1 MISRIKR
8 NIYFLLVLLPG
19 LAGAATQVTDIEFA
33 SLQGDQFEIKLQF
46 SEQPPKA
53 NAYEIGNRARLVV
66 DFPGVESSLPQKK
79 YALDFE
85 NASAAVIISDG
96 KRTRLI
102 VNLNESI
109 PFEIDSDSN
118 SVTVRAGAGAGV
130 GSSDSDTPAMKA
142 AASKVSTASD
152 GPLASSADGSFD
164 SSTNRSKANQF
175 KRSGLAITDVD
186 FRRSEDGAGSIII
199 GLSQPSV
206 NVDVDRSNDQIQLS
220 FYQTNLPDRF
230 DRRLDVLDFATP
242 VKTVDSKQEGTTTTV
257 TIDASGQYDYL
268 AYQADGQYVVNIK
281 PLSDA
286 EVEAQS
292 KKFAFSGERLTLDFQ
307 DIEVRSVLQIIAE
320 FTSLNLVASDTV
332 TGNITLWLDDVP
344 WDQALEIILKA
355 KGLDKRREGNVLMVA
370 PAAEIAEQERL
381 QVEANKQLQEL
392 APLETAFVRIKYADA
407 AEIFELFTAS
417 RTDEGQS
424 SGGGREGNAT
434 TTILSER
441 GSAIVDER
449 TNTIILTDTEDKIN
463 AFKRLIDEI
472 DMPIKQVLIEA
483 RIVIANTDF
492 KKELG
497 VTWGLAGIDKL
508 AGGTVGSAFGD
519 RTLGFSGRRSGLAP
533 GAGVVET
540 FKYSADEIEA
550 DDGADGLPGTADDGP
565 TTYTRNYDIGL
576 GDSLAVDLGVANPT
590 GSFSLGYLTDN
601 FLIDLE
607 LSALESDGFGE
618 IVSQPKV
625 LTGDKQQAVIKSG
638 TEIAY
643 QKATSSGAT
652 SIEFKEAVLQLEVT
666 PQITPD
672 NRIIMDLLVSQDSVG
687 AFTPTGEPSI
697 DITQLETQ
705 ALVGNGQTL
714 VLGGIFQTEEVN
726 GTDKVPLLGDL
737 PFVGKL
743 FRNELRNIE
752 KREILIFITPKI
764 IDDNLL
770 DR

>member
-1 MISRIKR
+1 MEDSQGKLKMISKIKR
-8 NIYFLLVLLPG
+8 NLYVLLAILPT
-19 LAGAATQVTDIEFA
+19 LAWGEVQVKDIEFA
-33 SLQGDQFEIKLQF
+33 SLPGDQFEIKLMF
-46 SEQPPKA
+46 SDTPPAPKT
-53 NAYEIGNRARLVV
+53 YEIGNPARVV
-66 DFPGVESSLPQKK
+66 MDFPGVGSALSQKK
-79 YALDFE
+79 YALGFE
-85 NASAAVIISDG
+85 NARDAVVIADG
-96 KRTRLI
+96 SRTRLI
-102 VNLNESI
+102 VNLTESA
-109 PFEIDSDSN
+109 PFASATNGNTVTLRVGADN
-118 SVTVRAGAGAGV
+118 SSGIATMSAQATR
-130 GSSDSDTPAMKA
+130 A
-142 AASKVSTASD
+142 AAESGDFSAG
-152 GPLASSADGSFD
+152 GP
-164 SSTNRSKANQF
+164 
-175 KRSGLAITDVD
+175 AITEID
-186 FRRSEDGAGSIII
+186 FRRGKDGSGTISID
-199 GLSQPSV
+199 LSQPSV
-206 NVDVDRSNDQIQLS
+206 NVDIDRNSSQITLS
-220 FYQTNLPDRF
+220 FYQTTLPERL
-230 DRRLDVLDFATP
+230 DRRLDVVDFATP
-242 VKTVDSKQEGTTTTV
+242 VQTVDSKQEGSKTV
-257 TIDASGQYDYL
+257 IAIEASGQYDYL
-268 AYQADGQYVVNIK
+268 AYQADGQYVVTIK

-286 EVEAQS
+286 EIAEQS
-292 KKFAFSGERLTLDFQ
+292 KKFAFNGERLTLNFQ
-307 DIEVRSVLQIIAE
+307 NIEVRSVLQIIAE

-332 TGNITLWLDDVP
+332 TGSITLRLDNVP

-355 KGLDKRREGNVLMVA
+355 KGLDKRQEGNVLMVA
-370 PAAEIAEQERL
+370 PSAEIAEQERL

-407 AEIFELFTAS
+407 REVFELFTAT
-417 RTDEGQS
+417 RTEAGQTG
-424 SGGGREGNAT
+424 GGGRDGNAT
-434 TTILSER
+434 NTILSER

-463 AFKRLIDEI
+463 EFRRLIGEI
-472 DMPIKQVLIEA
+472 DVPIKQVLIEA

-497 VTWGLAGIDKL
+497 ATWGLAGIDKL
-508 AGGTVGSAFGD
+508 AGNTTSSAFGD
-519 RTLGFSGRRSGLAP
+519 RTLGFSGRRSGLTP
-533 GAGVVET
+533 GAGVKESFT
-540 FKYSADEIEA
+540 YSADEIER
-550 DDGADGLPGTADDGP
+550 DDGIDGIAGTADDV
-565 TTYTRNYDIGL
+565 TTYTRNYDFGL
-576 GDSLAVDLGVANPT
+576 GDSLAVDLGVSNPT

-697 DITQLETQ
+697 DITQIKTQ

-714 VLGGIFQTEEVN
+714 VLGGIFQTEEVK
-726 GTDKVPLLGDL
+726 GVDKVPVLGDI
-737 PFVGKL
+737 PFLGRL
-743 FRNELRNIE
+743 FRNDLRNVE

>member
-1 MISRIKR
+1 MISRIK
-8 NIYFLLVLLPG
+8 NLYLLLVILPG
-19 LAGAATQVTDIEFA
+19 FAWGETQVTDIEFA
-33 SLQGDQFEIKLQF
+33 SLPGDQFEIKLQF
-46 SEQPPKA
+46 SENPPQPK
-53 NAYEIGNRARLVV
+53 AYEISKPARLIL
-66 DFPGVESSLPQKK
+66 DFPGVGSSLTEKK
-79 YALDFE
+79 YALGFE
-85 NASAAVIISDG
+85 NASDAVIIADG
-96 KRTRLI
+96 SRTRLI
-102 VNLNESI
+102 VNLTESVPYTTDI
-109 PFEIDSDSN
+109 NGN
-118 SVTVRAGAGAGV
+118 SMTLRVGADGAGQFGR
-130 GSSDSDTPAMKA
+130 GSERQSSNQQSSKQVKSFSDDSTGSD
-142 AASKVSTASD
+142 
-152 GPLASSADGSFD
+152 LAV
-164 SSTNRSKANQF
+164 TE
-175 KRSGLAITDVD
+175 VD
-186 FRRSEDGAGSIII
+186 FRRGKDDSGTISI

-206 NVDVDRSNDQIQLS
+206 NVDIDRNSSEIKLS
-220 FYQTNLPDRF
+220 FYQTGLPERL
-230 DRRLDVLDFATP
+230 DRRLDVIDFATP
-242 VKTVDSKQEGTTTTV
+242 VQTIDAVQEGSTTTI
-257 TIDASGQYDYL
+257 TIEASGQYDYL

-286 EVEAQS
+286 EVEEQS
-292 KKFAFSGERLTLDFQ
+292 KKFAFNGERLTLNFQ
-307 DIEVRSVLQIIAE
+307 NIEVRSVLQIIAE

-332 TGNITLWLDDVP
+332 TGSITLRLDNVP

-355 KGLDKRREGNVLMVA
+355 KGLDKRQEGNVLMVA

-407 AEIFELFTAS
+407 GEIFELFTAS
-417 RTDEGQS
+417 STETGQ
-424 SGGGREGNAT
+424 SGGGGAREGNAT
-434 TTILSER
+434 NTILSER

-449 TNTIILTDTEDKIN
+449 TNTIILTDTEEKIN
-463 AFKRLIDEI
+463 EFKRLIDEI
-472 DMPIKQVLIEA
+472 DVPIKQVLIEA

-508 AGGTVGSAFGD
+508 AGGTIGSAFGD
-519 RTLGFSGRRSGLAP
+519 KTLGFSGRRSGLTP
-533 GAGVVET
+533 GAGVAEG
-540 FKYSADEIEA
+540 FKYSADEIE
-550 DDGADGLPGTADDGP
+550 TDDGP
-565 TTYTRNYDIGL
+565 DGIAGNADDVTTYTRNYDFGL
-576 GDSLAVDLGVANPT
+576 GDSLAVDLGVDSPT

-638 TEIAY
+638 TEIAF

-652 SIEFKEAVLQLEVT
+652 SVEFKEAVLQLEVT

-697 DITQLETQ
+697 DITQIQTQ

-726 GTDKVPLLGDL
+726 GTEKVPLLGDM
-737 PFVGKL
+737 PFLGRL
-743 FRNELRNIE
+743 FRNDLRNIE

-764 IDDNLL
+764 IDDSLL

>member
-1 MISRIKR
+1 MMSRIK
-8 NIYFLLVLLPG
+8 NLYLLLVILPG
-19 LAGAATQVTDIEFA
+19 FAWGEVKVTDIEFA
-33 SLQGDQFEIKLQF
+33 SLPGEQFEIRLLF
-46 SEQPPKA
+46 SENPPQPK
-53 NAYEIGNRARLVV
+53 AYEISNPARLIL
-66 DFPGVESSLPQKK
+66 DFPGVGSSLAEKK
-79 YALDFE
+79 YALGFE
-85 NASAAVIISDG
+85 NASDAVIIADG
-96 KRTRLI
+96 SRTRLI
-102 VNLNESI
+102 VNLTESA
-109 PFEIDSDSN
+109 PFKTDIDGNAMTLRVGSDGAGQFSPSSVRQADN
-118 SVTVRAGAGAGV
+118 SQNDDFSSSDLSVTE
-130 GSSDSDTPAMKA
+130 
-142 AASKVSTASD
+142 
-152 GPLASSADGSFD
+152 
-164 SSTNRSKANQF
+164 
-175 KRSGLAITDVD
+175 VD
-186 FRRSEDGAGSIII
+186 FRRGKDGSGTISI

-206 NVDVDRSNDQIQLS
+206 NVDIDRNNSEIKLS
-220 FYQTNLPDRF
+220 FYQTELPGRL
-230 DRRLDVLDFATP
+230 DRRLDVVDFATP
-242 VKTVDSKQEGTTTTV
+242 VETIDTVQEGTTTTI
-257 TIDASGQYDYL
+257 TIEASGQYDYL

-286 EVEAQS
+286 EVEEQS
-292 KKFAFSGERLTLDFQ
+292 RKFAFNGERLTLNFQ
-307 DIEVRSVLQIIAE
+307 NIEVRSVLQIIAE

-332 TGNITLWLDDVP
+332 TGSITLRLDNVP

-355 KGLDKRREGNVLMVA
+355 KGLDKRQEGNVLMVA
-370 PAAEIAEQERL
+370 PASEIAEQERL

-392 APLETAFVRIKYADA
+392 APLETTFVRIKYADA
-407 AEIFELFTAS
+407 AEIFELFTA
-417 RTDEGQS
+417 RNAGTGQS
-424 SGGGREGNAT
+424 GAGGGREGNAT
-434 TTILSER
+434 NTILSER

-449 TNTIILTDTEDKIN
+449 TNTIILTDTEEKIN
-463 AFKRLIDEI
+463 EFKRLIDEI
-472 DMPIKQVLIEA
+472 DVPIKQVLIEA

-508 AGGTVGSAFGD
+508 AGGTIGSAFGD
-519 RTLGFSGRRSGLAP
+519 KTLGFSGRRSGLNP
-533 GAGVVET
+533 GAGVAES
-540 FKYSADEIEA
+540 FKYSADEIE
-550 DDGADGLPGTADDGP
+550 TDDGP
-565 TTYTRNYDIGL
+565 DGIAGNADDVTTFTRNFDFGL

-638 TEIAY
+638 TEIAF

-697 DITQLETQ
+697 DITQIQTQ

-726 GTDKVPLLGDL
+726 GTEKVPLLGDL
-737 PFVGKL
+737 PFLGRL
-743 FRNELRNIE
+743 FRNDLRNVE

-764 IDDNLL
+764 IDDSLL

>member
-1 MISRIKR
+1 
-8 NIYFLLVLLPG
+8 
-19 LAGAATQVTDIEFA
+19 
-33 SLQGDQFEIKLQF
+33 
-46 SEQPPKA
+46 
-53 NAYEIGNRARLVV
+53 
-66 DFPGVESSLPQKK
+66 
-79 YALDFE
+79 
-85 NASAAVIISDG
+85 
-96 KRTRLI
+96 LI
-102 VNLNESI
+102 VNLTESA
-109 PFEIDSDSN
+109 PFASATDGNTVTLRVGADN
-118 SVTVRAGAGAGV
+118 SSGIANMSAQATR
-130 GSSDSDTPAMKA
+130 A
-142 AASKVSTASD
+142 AAESGDFSTG
-152 GPLASSADGSFD
+152 GP
-164 SSTNRSKANQF
+164 
-175 KRSGLAITDVD
+175 AITEID
-186 FRRSEDGAGSIII
+186 FRRGKDGSGTISID
-199 GLSQPSV
+199 LSQPSV
-206 NVDVDRSNDQIQLS
+206 NVDIDRNSSQITLS
-220 FYQTNLPDRF
+220 FYQTTLPERL
-230 DRRLDVLDFATP
+230 DRRLDVVDFATP
-242 VKTVDSKQEGTTTTV
+242 VQTVDSKQEGSKTV
-257 TIDASGQYDYL
+257 VAIEASGQYDYL

-286 EVEAQS
+286 EIAEQS
-292 KKFAFSGERLTLDFQ
+292 KKFAFNGERLTLNFQ
-307 DIEVRSVLQIIAE
+307 NIEVRSVLQIIAE
-320 FTSLNLVASDTV
+320 FTSINLVASDTV
-332 TGNITLWLDDVP
+332 TGSITLRLDNVP

-355 KGLDKRREGNVLMVA
+355 KGLDKRQEGNVLMVA
-370 PAAEIAEQERL
+370 PSAEIAEQERL

-407 AEIFELFTAS
+407 REVFELFTAT
-417 RTDEGQS
+417 RTEAGQAG
-424 SGGGREGNAT
+424 GGGRDGNAT
-434 TTILSER
+434 NTILSER

-463 AFKRLIDEI
+463 EFRRLIGENDV
-472 DMPIKQVLIEA
+472 PIKQVLIEA

-497 VTWGLAGIDKL
+497 ATWGLAGIDKL
-508 AGGTVGSAFGD
+508 AGDTTSSAFGD
-519 RTLGFSGRRSGLAP
+519 RTLGFSGRRSGLTP
-533 GAGVVET
+533 GSGVKESFT
-540 FKYSADEIEA
+540 YSADEIER
-550 DDGADGLPGTADDGP
+550 DDGIDGIAGTADDV
-565 TTYTRNYDIGL
+565 TTYTRNYDFGL
-576 GDSLAVDLGVANPT
+576 GDSLAVDLGVSNPT

-697 DITQLETQ
+697 DITQIKTQ

-714 VLGGIFQTEEVN
+714 VLGGIFQTEEVK
-726 GTDKVPLLGDL
+726 GVDKVPVLGDI
-737 PFVGKL
+737 PFLGRL
-743 FRNELRNIE
+743 FRNDLRNVE

>member
-1 MISRIKR
+1 M
-8 NIYFLLVLLPG
+8 
-19 LAGAATQVTDIEFA
+19 
-33 SLQGDQFEIKLQF
+33 
-46 SEQPPKA
+46 
-53 NAYEIGNRARLVV
+53 
-66 DFPGVESSLPQKK
+66 
-79 YALDFE
+79 
-85 NASAAVIISDG
+85 
-96 KRTRLI
+96 I
-102 VNLNESI
+102 VNLTESA
-109 PFEIDSDSN
+109 PFASATDGNTVTLRVGADN
-118 SVTVRAGAGAGV
+118 SSGIANMSAQATR
-130 GSSDSDTPAMKA
+130 A
-142 AASKVSTASD
+142 AAESGDFSTG
-152 GPLASSADGSFD
+152 GP
-164 SSTNRSKANQF
+164 
-175 KRSGLAITDVD
+175 AITEID
-186 FRRSEDGAGSIII
+186 FRRGKDGSGTISID
-199 GLSQPSV
+199 LSQPSV
-206 NVDVDRSNDQIQLS
+206 NVGIDRNSSQITLS
-220 FYQTNLPDRF
+220 FYQTTLPERL
-230 DRRLDVLDFATP
+230 DRRLDVVDFATP
-242 VKTVDSKQEGTTTTV
+242 VQTVDSKQEGSKTV
-257 TIDASGQYDYL
+257 VAIEASGQYDYL

-286 EVEAQS
+286 EIAEQS
-292 KKFAFSGERLTLDFQ
+292 KKFAFNGERLTLNFQ
-307 DIEVRSVLQIIAE
+307 NIEVRSVLQIIAE

-332 TGNITLWLDDVP
+332 TGSITLRLDNVP

-355 KGLDKRREGNVLMVA
+355 KGLDKRQEGNVLMVA
-370 PAAEIAEQERL
+370 PSAEIAEQERL

-407 AEIFELFTAS
+407 REVFELFTAT
-417 RTDEGQS
+417 RTEAGQAG
-424 SGGGREGNAT
+424 GGGRDGNAT
-434 TTILSER
+434 NTILSER

-463 AFKRLIDEI
+463 EFRRLIGEI
-472 DMPIKQVLIEA
+472 DVPIKQVLIEA

-497 VTWGLAGIDKL
+497 ATWGLAGIDKL
-508 AGGTVGSAFGD
+508 AGDTTSSAFGD
-519 RTLGFSGRRSGLAP
+519 RTLGFSGRRSGLTP
-533 GAGVVET
+533 GSGVKESFT
-540 FKYSADEIEA
+540 YSADEIER
-550 DDGADGLPGTADDGP
+550 DDGIDGIAGTADDV
-565 TTYTRNYDIGL
+565 TTYTRNYDFGL
-576 GDSLAVDLGVANPT
+576 GDSLAVDLGVSNPT

-697 DITQLETQ
+697 DITQIKTQ

-714 VLGGIFQTEEVN
+714 VLGGIFQTEEVK
-726 GTDKVPLLGDL
+726 GVDKVPVLGDI
-737 PFVGKL
+737 PFLGRL
-743 FRNELRNIE
+743 FRNDLRNVE

>member
-1 MISRIKR
+1 M
-8 NIYFLLVLLPG
+8 
-19 LAGAATQVTDIEFA
+19 
-33 SLQGDQFEIKLQF
+33 
-46 SEQPPKA
+46 
-53 NAYEIGNRARLVV
+53 
-66 DFPGVESSLPQKK
+66 
-79 YALDFE
+79 
-85 NASAAVIISDG
+85 
-96 KRTRLI
+96 I
-102 VNLNESI
+102 VNLTESA
-109 PFEIDSDSN
+109 PFASATDGNTVTLRVGADN
-118 SVTVRAGAGAGV
+118 SSGIANMSAQATR
-130 GSSDSDTPAMKA
+130 A
-142 AASKVSTASD
+142 AAESGDFSTG
-152 GPLASSADGSFD
+152 GP
-164 SSTNRSKANQF
+164 
-175 KRSGLAITDVD
+175 AITEID
-186 FRRSEDGAGSIII
+186 FRRGKDGSGTISID
-199 GLSQPSV
+199 LSQPSV
-206 NVDVDRSNDQIQLS
+206 NVDIDRNSSQITLS
-220 FYQTNLPDRF
+220 FYQTTLPERL
-230 DRRLDVLDFATP
+230 DRRLDVVDFATP
-242 VKTVDSKQEGTTTTV
+242 VQTVDSKQEGSKTV
-257 TIDASGQYDYL
+257 VAIEASGQYDYL

-286 EVEAQS
+286 EIAEQS
-292 KKFAFSGERLTLDFQ
+292 KKFAFNGERLTLNFQ
-307 DIEVRSVLQIIAE
+307 NIEVRSVLQIIAE

-332 TGNITLWLDDVP
+332 TGSITLRLDNVP

-355 KGLDKRREGNVLMVA
+355 KGLDKRQEGNVLMVA
-370 PAAEIAEQERL
+370 PSAEIAEQERL

-407 AEIFELFTAS
+407 REVFELFTAT
-417 RTDEGQS
+417 RTEAGQAG
-424 SGGGREGNAT
+424 GGGRDGNAT
-434 TTILSER
+434 NTILSER

-463 AFKRLIDEI
+463 EFRRLIGEI
-472 DMPIKQVLIEA
+472 DVPIKQVLIEA

-497 VTWGLAGIDKL
+497 ATWGLAGIDKL
-508 AGGTVGSAFGD
+508 AGDTTSSAFGD
-519 RTLGFSGRRSGLAP
+519 RTLGFSGRRSGLTP
-533 GAGVVET
+533 GSGVKESFT
-540 FKYSADEIEA
+540 YSADEIER
-550 DDGADGLPGTADDGP
+550 DDGIDGIAGTADDL
-565 TTYTRNYDIGL
+565 TTYTRNYDFGL
-576 GDSLAVDLGVANPT
+576 GDSLAVDLGVSNPT

-697 DITQLETQ
+697 DITQIKTQ

-714 VLGGIFQTEEVN
+714 VLGGIFQTEEVK
-726 GTDKVPLLGDL
+726 GVDKVPVLGDI
-737 PFVGKL
+737 PFLGRL
-743 FRNELRNIE
+743 FRNDLRNVE

>member
-1 MISRIKR
+1 M
-8 NIYFLLVLLPG
+8 
-19 LAGAATQVTDIEFA
+19 
-33 SLQGDQFEIKLQF
+33 
-46 SEQPPKA
+46 
-53 NAYEIGNRARLVV
+53 
-66 DFPGVESSLPQKK
+66 
-79 YALDFE
+79 
-85 NASAAVIISDG
+85 
-96 KRTRLI
+96 I
-102 VNLNESI
+102 VNLTESA
-109 PFEIDSDSN
+109 PFASATDGNTVTLRVGADN
-118 SVTVRAGAGAGV
+118 SSGIANMSAQATR
-130 GSSDSDTPAMKA
+130 A
-142 AASKVSTASD
+142 AAESGDFSTG
-152 GPLASSADGSFD
+152 GP
-164 SSTNRSKANQF
+164 
-175 KRSGLAITDVD
+175 AITEID
-186 FRRSEDGAGSIII
+186 FRRGKDGSGTISID
-199 GLSQPSV
+199 LSQPSV
-206 NVDVDRSNDQIQLS
+206 NVDIDRNSSQITLS
-220 FYQTNLPDRF
+220 FYQTTLPERL
-230 DRRLDVLDFATP
+230 DRRLDVVDFATP
-242 VKTVDSKQEGTTTTV
+242 VQTVDSKQEGSKTV
-257 TIDASGQYDYL
+257 VAIEASGQYDYL

-286 EVEAQS
+286 EIAEKS
-292 KKFAFSGERLTLDFQ
+292 KKFAFNGERLTLNFQ
-307 DIEVRSVLQIIAE
+307 NIEVRSVLQIIAE
-320 FTSLNLVASDTV
+320 FTSINLVASDTV
-332 TGNITLWLDDVP
+332 TGSITLRLDNVP

-355 KGLDKRREGNVLMVA
+355 KGLDKRQEGNVLMVA
-370 PAAEIAEQERL
+370 PSAEIAEQERL

-407 AEIFELFTAS
+407 REVFELFTAT
-417 RTDEGQS
+417 RTEAGQAG
-424 SGGGREGNAT
+424 GGGRDGNAT
-434 TTILSER
+434 NTILSER

-463 AFKRLIDEI
+463 EFRRLIGENDV
-472 DMPIKQVLIEA
+472 PIKQVLIEA

-492 KKELG
+492 KKELWA
-497 VTWGLAGIDKL
+497 TWGLAGIDKL
-508 AGGTVGSAFGD
+508 AGDTTSSAFGD
-519 RTLGFSGRRSGLAP
+519 RTLGFSGRRSGLTP
-533 GAGVVET
+533 GSGVKESFT
-540 FKYSADEIEA
+540 YSADEIER
-550 DDGADGLPGTADDGP
+550 DDGIDGIAGTADDV
-565 TTYTRNYDIGL
+565 TTYTRNYDFGL
-576 GDSLAVDLGVANPT
+576 GDSLAVDLGVSNPT

-697 DITQLETQ
+697 DITQIKTQ

-714 VLGGIFQTEEVN
+714 VLGGIFQTEEVK
-726 GTDKVPLLGDL
+726 GVDKVPVLGDI
-737 PFVGKL
+737 PFLGRL
-743 FRNELRNIE
+743 FRNDLRNVE

>member
-1 MISRIKR
+1 MISKIKR
-8 NIYFLLVLLPG
+8 NLYVLSAILPT
-19 LAGAATQVTDIEFA
+19 LAWGEVQVKDIQFA
-33 SLQGDQFEIKLQF
+33 SLPGDQFEIKLMF
-46 SEQPPKA
+46 SGTPPAPKT
-53 NAYEIGNRARLVV
+53 YEIGNPARVV
-66 DFPGVESSLPQKK
+66 MDFPGVGSALSQKK
-79 YALDFE
+79 YALGFE
-85 NASAAVIISDG
+85 NARDAVVIADG
-96 KRTRLI
+96 SRTRLI
-102 VNLNESI
+102 VNLTESA
-109 PFEIDSDSN
+109 PFASATDGNTVTLRVGADN
-118 SVTVRAGAGAGV
+118 SSGIANMSAQATR
-130 GSSDSDTPAMKA
+130 A
-142 AASKVSTASD
+142 AAESGDFSTG
-152 GPLASSADGSFD
+152 GP
-164 SSTNRSKANQF
+164 
-175 KRSGLAITDVD
+175 AITEID
-186 FRRSEDGAGSIII
+186 FRRGKDGSGTISID
-199 GLSQPSV
+199 LSQPSV
-206 NVDVDRSNDQIQLS
+206 NVDIDRNSSQITLS
-220 FYQTNLPDRF
+220 FYQTTLPERL
-230 DRRLDVLDFATP
+230 DRRLDVVDFATP
-242 VKTVDSKQEGTTTTV
+242 VQTVDSKQEGSKTV
-257 TIDASGQYDYL
+257 VAIEASGQYDYL

-286 EVEAQS
+286 EIAEQS
-292 KKFAFSGERLTLDFQ
+292 KKFAFNGERLTLNFQ
-307 DIEVRSVLQIIAE
+307 NIEVRSVLQIIAE

-332 TGNITLWLDDVP
+332 TGSITLRLDNVP

-355 KGLDKRREGNVLMVA
+355 KGLDKRQEGNVLMVA
-370 PAAEIAEQERL
+370 PSAEIAEQERL

-407 AEIFELFTAS
+407 REVFELFTAA
-417 RTDEGQS
+417 RIEAGQA
-424 SGGGREGNAT
+424 GGGSRDGNAT
-434 TTILSER
+434 NTILSER

-463 AFKRLIDEI
+463 EFRRLIGEI
-472 DMPIKQVLIEA
+472 DVPSKQVLIEA

-497 VTWGLAGIDKL
+497 ATWGLAGIDKL
-508 AGGTVGSAFGD
+508 AGNKTSSAFGD
-519 RTLGFSGRRSGLAP
+519 RTLGFSGRRSGLTP
-533 GAGVVET
+533 GAGVKESFT
-540 FKYSADEIEA
+540 YSADEIER
-550 DDGADGLPGTADDGP
+550 DDGIDGIAGTADDV
-565 TTYTRNYDIGL
+565 TTYTRNYDFGL
-576 GDSLAVDLGVANPT
+576 GDSLAVDLGVSNPT

-607 LSALESDGFGE
+607 LSALESDGFVE

-697 DITQLETQ
+697 DITQIKTQ

-714 VLGGIFQTEEVN
+714 VLGGIFQTEEVK
-726 GTDKVPLLGDL
+726 GVDKVPVLGDI
-737 PFVGKL
+737 PFLGRL
-743 FRNELRNIE
+743 FRNDLRNVE

>member
-1 MISRIKR
+1 MSNLLGKQKMISRIKR
-8 NIYFLLVLLPG
+8 NIYFLLALLPG

-33 SLQGDQFEIKLQF
+33 SLQGDQFEIRLQF

-53 NAYEIGNRARLVV
+53 NAYEIGNPARLVV

-79 YALDFE
+79 YALGFE
-85 NASAAVIISDG
+85 NANEAVTISDG
-96 KRTRLI
+96 SRTRLI
-102 VNLNESI
+102 VNLNQSI
-109 PFEIDSDSN
+109 PFEIDSENN
-118 SVTVRAGAGAGV
+118 SVTVRAGAGTGIKDAV
-130 GSSDSDTPAMKA
+130 SSQSDSLAVVSQVASAQGSSNAN
-142 AASKVSTASD
+142 TAT
-152 GPLASSADGSFD
+152 A
-164 SSTNRSKANQF
+164 KEF
-175 KRSGLAITDVD
+175 KRNALAVTDVD
-186 FRRSEDGAGSIII
+186 FRRGEDGSGSIVI
-199 GLSQPSV
+199 GLSKPSV
-206 NVDVDRSNDQIQLS
+206 NVDIDRSNHQIQLS
-220 FYQTNLPDRF
+220 FYQTELPDQF
-230 DRRLDVLDFATP
+230 DRRLDVVDFATP
-242 VKTVDSKQEGTTTTV
+242 VKTIDSKQEGTTTTV

-281 PLSDA
+281 PLTDA
-286 EVEAQS
+286 EVEEQS
-292 KKFAFSGERLTLDFQ
+292 KKFAFNGERLTLDFQ

-355 KGLDKRREGNVLMVA
+355 KGLDKRQEGNVLMVA

-392 APLETAFVRIKYADA
+392 APLETTFVRIKYADA

-417 RTDEGQS
+417 RSDEGQS
-424 SGGGREGNAT
+424 SSGSREGNAT

-472 DMPIKQVLIEA
+472 DVPIKQVLIEA

-508 AGGTVGSAFGD
+508 AGGTIGSAFGD
-519 RTLGFSGRRSGLAP
+519 KTLGFSGRRSGLTP
-533 GAGVVET
+533 GAGVKET
-540 FKYSADEIEA
+540 FTYSADEIETD
-550 DDGADGLPGTADDGP
+550 DDGI
-565 TTYTRNYDIGL
+565 TTYTRNFDIGL
-576 GDSLAVDLGVANPT
+576 GDSLAVDLGVDNPT

-697 DITQLETQ
+697 DITQIETQ

-737 PFVGKL
+737 PFLGKL
-743 FRNELRNIE
+743 FRNDLRNIE
-752 KREILIFITPKI
+752 KREILIFITPKL

>member
-1 MISRIKR
+1 MEDSQGKLKMISKIKR
-8 NIYFLLVLLPG
+8 NLYVLLAILPT
-19 LAGAATQVTDIEFA
+19 LAWGEVQVKDIQFA
-33 SLQGDQFEIKLQF
+33 SLPGDQFEIKLMF
-46 SEQPPKA
+46 SGTPPAPKT
-53 NAYEIGNRARLVV
+53 YEIGNPARVV
-66 DFPGVESSLPQKK
+66 MDFPGVGSALSQKK
-79 YALDFE
+79 YALGFE
-85 NASAAVIISDG
+85 NARDAVVIADG
-96 KRTRLI
+96 SRTRLI
-102 VNLNESI
+102 VNLTESA
-109 PFEIDSDSN
+109 PFASATDGNTVTLRVGADN
-118 SVTVRAGAGAGV
+118 SSGIANMSAQATR
-130 GSSDSDTPAMKA
+130 A
-142 AASKVSTASD
+142 AAESGDFSTG
-152 GPLASSADGSFD
+152 GP
-164 SSTNRSKANQF
+164 
-175 KRSGLAITDVD
+175 AITEID
-186 FRRSEDGAGSIII
+186 FRRGKDGSGTISID
-199 GLSQPSV
+199 LSQPSV
-206 NVDVDRSNDQIQLS
+206 NVDIDRNSSQITLS
-220 FYQTNLPDRF
+220 FYQTTLPERL
-230 DRRLDVLDFATP
+230 DRRLDVVDFATP
-242 VKTVDSKQEGTTTTV
+242 VQTVDSKQEGSKTV
-257 TIDASGQYDYL
+257 VAIEASGQYDYL

-286 EVEAQS
+286 EIAEQS
-292 KKFAFSGERLTLDFQ
+292 KKFAFNGERLTLNFQ
-307 DIEVRSVLQIIAE
+307 NIEVRSVLQIIAE

-332 TGNITLWLDDVP
+332 TGSITLRLDNVP

-355 KGLDKRREGNVLMVA
+355 KGLDKRQEGNVLMVA
-370 PAAEIAEQERL
+370 PSAEIAEQERL

-407 AEIFELFTAS
+407 REVFELFTAA
-417 RTDEGQS
+417 RIEAGQA
-424 SGGGREGNAT
+424 GGGSRDGNAT
-434 TTILSER
+434 NTILSER

-463 AFKRLIDEI
+463 EFRRLIGEI
-472 DMPIKQVLIEA
+472 DVPIKQVLIEA

-497 VTWGLAGIDKL
+497 ATWGLAGIDKL
-508 AGGTVGSAFGD
+508 AGNTTSSAFGD
-519 RTLGFSGRRSGLAP
+519 RTLGFSGRRSGLTP
-533 GAGVVET
+533 GAGVKESFT
-540 FKYSADEIEA
+540 YSADEIER
-550 DDGADGLPGTADDGP
+550 DDGIDGIAGTADDV
-565 TTYTRNYDIGL
+565 TTYTRNYDFGL
-576 GDSLAVDLGVANPT
+576 GDSLAVDLGVSNPT

-697 DITQLETQ
+697 DITQIKTQ

-714 VLGGIFQTEEVN
+714 VLGGIFQTEEVK
-726 GTDKVPLLGDL
+726 GVDKVPVLGDI
-737 PFVGKL
+737 PFLGRL
-743 FRNELRNIE
+743 FRNDLRNVE

>member
-1 MISRIKR
+1 MEDSQGKLKMISKIKR
-8 NIYFLLVLLPG
+8 NLYVLLAILPT
-19 LAGAATQVTDIEFA
+19 LAWGEVQVKDIQFA
-33 SLQGDQFEIKLQF
+33 SLPGDQFEIKLMF
-46 SEQPPKA
+46 SGTPPAPKT
-53 NAYEIGNRARLVV
+53 YEIGNPARVV
-66 DFPGVESSLPQKK
+66 MDFPGVGSALSQKK
-79 YALDFE
+79 YALGFE
-85 NASAAVIISDG
+85 NARDAVVIADG
-96 KRTRLI
+96 SRTRLI
-102 VNLNESI
+102 VNLTESA
-109 PFEIDSDSN
+109 PFASATDGNTVTLRVGADN
-118 SVTVRAGAGAGV
+118 SSGIANMSAQATR
-130 GSSDSDTPAMKA
+130 A
-142 AASKVSTASD
+142 AAESGDFSTG
-152 GPLASSADGSFD
+152 GP
-164 SSTNRSKANQF
+164 
-175 KRSGLAITDVD
+175 AITEID
-186 FRRSEDGAGSIII
+186 FRRGKDGSGTISID
-199 GLSQPSV
+199 LSQPSV
-206 NVDVDRSNDQIQLS
+206 NVDIDRNSSQITLS
-220 FYQTNLPDRF
+220 FYQTTLPERL
-230 DRRLDVLDFATP
+230 DRRLDVVDFATP
-242 VKTVDSKQEGTTTTV
+242 VQTVDSKQEGSKTV
-257 TIDASGQYDYL
+257 VAIEASGQYDYL

-286 EVEAQS
+286 EIAEQS
-292 KKFAFSGERLTLDFQ
+292 KKFAFNGERLTLNFQ
-307 DIEVRSVLQIIAE
+307 NIEVRSVLQIIAE

-332 TGNITLWLDDVP
+332 TGSITLRLDNVP

-355 KGLDKRREGNVLMVA
+355 KGLDKRQEGNVLMVA
-370 PAAEIAEQERL
+370 PSAEIAEQERL

-407 AEIFELFTAS
+407 REVFELFTAT
-417 RTDEGQS
+417 RTEAGQAG
-424 SGGGREGNAT
+424 GGGRDGNAT
-434 TTILSER
+434 NTILSER

-463 AFKRLIDEI
+463 EFRRLIGEI
-472 DMPIKQVLIEA
+472 DVPIKQVLIEA

-497 VTWGLAGIDKL
+497 ATWGLAGIDKL
-508 AGGTVGSAFGD
+508 AGNTTSSAFGD
-519 RTLGFSGRRSGLAP
+519 RTLGFSGRRSGLTP
-533 GAGVVET
+533 GAGVKESFT
-540 FKYSADEIEA
+540 YSADEIER
-550 DDGADGLPGTADDGP
+550 DDGIDGIAGTADDV
-565 TTYTRNYDIGL
+565 TTYTRNYDFGL
-576 GDSLAVDLGVANPT
+576 GDSLAVDLGVSNPT

-697 DITQLETQ
+697 DITQIKTQ

-714 VLGGIFQTEEVN
+714 VLGGIFQTEEVK
-726 GTDKVPLLGDL
+726 GVDKVPVLGDI
-737 PFVGKL
+737 PFLGRL
-743 FRNELRNIE
+743 FRNDLRNVE

>member
-1 MISRIKR
+1 MEDSQGKLKMISKIKR
-8 NIYFLLVLLPG
+8 NLYVLLAILPT
-19 LAGAATQVTDIEFA
+19 LAWGEVQVKDIQFA
-33 SLQGDQFEIKLQF
+33 SLPGDQFEIKLMF
-46 SEQPPKA
+46 SGTPPAPKT
-53 NAYEIGNRARLVV
+53 YEIGNPARVV
-66 DFPGVESSLPQKK
+66 MDFPGVGSALSQKK
-79 YALDFE
+79 YALGFE
-85 NASAAVIISDG
+85 NARDAVVIADG
-96 KRTRLI
+96 SRTRLI
-102 VNLNESI
+102 VNLTESA
-109 PFEIDSDSN
+109 PFASATDGNTVTLRVGADN
-118 SVTVRAGAGAGV
+118 SSGIANMSAQATR
-130 GSSDSDTPAMKA
+130 A
-142 AASKVSTASD
+142 AAESGDFSTG
-152 GPLASSADGSFD
+152 GP
-164 SSTNRSKANQF
+164 
-175 KRSGLAITDVD
+175 AITEID
-186 FRRSEDGAGSIII
+186 FRRGKDGSGTISID
-199 GLSQPSV
+199 LSQPSV
-206 NVDVDRSNDQIQLS
+206 NVDIDRNSSQITLS
-220 FYQTNLPDRF
+220 FYQTTLPERL
-230 DRRLDVLDFATP
+230 DRRLDVVDFATP
-242 VKTVDSKQEGTTTTV
+242 VQTVDSKQEGSKTV
-257 TIDASGQYDYL
+257 VAIEASGQYDYL

-286 EVEAQS
+286 EIAEQS
-292 KKFAFSGERLTLDFQ
+292 KKFAFNGERLTLNFQ
-307 DIEVRSVLQIIAE
+307 NIEVRSVLQIIAE

-332 TGNITLWLDDVP
+332 TGSITLRLDNVP

-355 KGLDKRREGNVLMVA
+355 KGLDKRQEGNVLMVA
-370 PAAEIAEQERL
+370 PSAEIAEQERL

-407 AEIFELFTAS
+407 REVFELFTAT
-417 RTDEGQS
+417 RTEAGQAG
-424 SGGGREGNAT
+424 GGGRDGNAT
-434 TTILSER
+434 NTILSER

-463 AFKRLIDEI
+463 EFRRLIGEI
-472 DMPIKQVLIEA
+472 DVPIKQVLIEA

-497 VTWGLAGIDKL
+497 ATWGLAGIDKL
-508 AGGTVGSAFGD
+508 AGDTTSSAFGD
-519 RTLGFSGRRSGLAP
+519 RTLGFSGRRSGLTP
-533 GAGVVET
+533 GSGVKESFT
-540 FKYSADEIEA
+540 YSADEIER
-550 DDGADGLPGTADDGP
+550 DDGIDGIAGTADDV
-565 TTYTRNYDIGL
+565 TTYTRNYDFGL
-576 GDSLAVDLGVANPT
+576 GDSLAVDLGVSNPT

-697 DITQLETQ
+697 DITQIKTQ

-714 VLGGIFQTEEVN
+714 VLGGIFQTEEVK
-726 GTDKVPLLGDL
+726 GVDKVPVLGDI
-737 PFVGKL
+737 PFLGRL
-743 FRNELRNIE
+743 FRNDLRNVE

>member
-8 NIYFLLVLLPG
+8 NIYFLLALLPG

-33 SLQGDQFEIKLQF
+33 SLQGDQFEIRLQF
-46 SEQPPKA
+46 SEQPPET
-53 NAYEIGNRARLVV
+53 NAYEIGNPARLVV
-66 DFPGVESSLPQKK
+66 DFPGVESSLSQKK
-79 YALDFE
+79 YALGFE
-85 NASAAVIISDG
+85 NANEAVIISDG
-96 KRTRLI
+96 SRTRLI
-102 VNLNESI
+102 VNLNQSI
-109 PFEIDSDSN
+109 PFEIDSDNN
-118 SVTVRAGAGAGV
+118 SVTVRAGAGTGIETNL
-130 GSSDSDTPAMKA
+130 SSRSDSLA
-142 AASKVSTASD
+142 AVASQVALSQESSTANTAVTTALKHNA
-152 GPLASSADGSFD
+152 LAV
-164 SSTNRSKANQF
+164 
-175 KRSGLAITDVD
+175 TDVD
-186 FRRSEDGAGSIII
+186 FRRGEDGSGSIHIS
-199 GLSQPSV
+199 LSQPSV
-206 NVDVDRSNDQIQLS
+206 NVDIDRSNHQIQLS
-220 FYQTNLPDRF
+220 FYQTELPDQF
-230 DRRLDVLDFATP
+230 DRRLDVVDFATP
-242 VKTVDSKQEGTTTTV
+242 VKTIDSKQEGTTTTV

-281 PLSDA
+281 PLTDA
-286 EVEAQS
+286 EVEEQS

-355 KGLDKRREGNVLMVA
+355 KGLDKRQEGNVLMVA

-392 APLETAFVRIKYADA
+392 APLETTFVRIKYADA

-417 RTDEGQS
+417 RSDEGQS

-472 DMPIKQVLIEA
+472 DVPIKQVLIEA

-508 AGGTVGSAFGD
+508 AGSTTSSAFGD

-533 GAGVVET
+533 GAGVKESFT
-540 FKYSADEIEA
+540 YSADEIET
-550 DDGADGLPGTADDGP
+550 DNGADGVPGGGDDGP
-565 TTYTRNYDIGL
+565 TTYTRAFDFGL

-697 DITQLETQ
+697 DITQIETQ

-726 GTDKVPLLGDL
+726 GTEKVPLLGDL
-737 PFVGKL
+737 PLLGKL
-743 FRNELRNIE
+743 FRNDLRNIE

>member
-1 MISRIKR
+1 MSNSLGNRKMISRIKC
-8 NIYFLLVLLPG
+8 NIYFLLALLPG

-33 SLQGDQFEIKLQF
+33 SLQGDQFEIRLQF
-46 SEQPPKA
+46 SEQPPQA
-53 NAYEIGNRARLVV
+53 NAYEIGNPARLVV

-79 YALDFE
+79 YALGFE
-85 NASAAVIISDG
+85 NANEAVIISDG
-96 KRTRLI
+96 SRTRLI
-102 VNLNESI
+102 VNLNQSI
-109 PFEIDSDSN
+109 PFEIDSENN
-118 SVTVRAGAGAGV
+118 SVTVRAGAGTKSTLSAQSNSLSED
-130 GSSDSDTPAMKA
+130 GSQLVRAP
-142 AASKVSTASD
+142 V
-152 GPLASSADGSFD
+152 SSAQI
-164 SSTNRSKANQF
+164 SSATNIADAGQF
-175 KRSGLAITDVD
+175 KRNALAVTDVD
-186 FRRSEDGAGSIII
+186 FRRSEDGSGSIVI

-206 NVDVDRSNDQIQLS
+206 NVDINRSNHQIQLS
-220 FYQTNLPDRF
+220 FYQTELPDQF
-230 DRRLDVLDFATP
+230 DRRLDVVDFATP
-242 VKTVDSKQEGTTTTV
+242 VKTIDSKQVGTTTTV

-281 PLSDA
+281 PLTDA
-286 EVEAQS
+286 EVEEQS
-292 KKFAFSGERLTLDFQ
+292 RKFAFNGERLTLDFQ

-355 KGLDKRREGNVLMVA
+355 KGLDKRQEGNVLMVA

-392 APLETAFVRIKYADA
+392 APLETTFVRIKYADA

-417 RTDEGQS
+417 RGDEGQS
-424 SGGGREGNAT
+424 SSGGREGNAT

-472 DMPIKQVLIEA
+472 DVPIKQVLIEA

-497 VTWGLAGIDKL
+497 VTWGLAGIEKL
-508 AGGTVGSAFGD
+508 TGGTIGSPFGD
-519 RTLGFSGRRSGLAP
+519 KTLGFSGRRSGLTP
-533 GAGVVET
+533 GAGVKET
-540 FKYSADEIEA
+540 FTYSADEIETD
-550 DDGADGLPGTADDGP
+550 DDGI

-576 GDSLAVDLGVANPT
+576 GDSLAVDLGVDNPT

-697 DITQLETQ
+697 DITQIETQ

-737 PFVGKL
+737 PFLGKL
-743 FRNELRNIE
+743 FRNDLRNIE